1 MTRRNRPA
9 GMRTRAI
16 HAGERPGPATRDAAP
31 AIHMS
36 STFRVESATG
46 FSAHALSDD
55 SPYLYG
61 RWSNPTVD
69 MLGRKIASLEGTEDC
84 ACFASGMGAASAI
97 FLTFLSSGDHA
108 VVSDVSYAGI
118 AELAR
123 DTLPRL
129 GIEVSL
135 VDMSDHGAVANA
147 LRPNTRLVHVESPAN
162 PIMRLTDLRAV
173 ADLAHAAGAVVSC
186 DSTYQTPVATRPCEH
201 GVDLVLHSVTKYIG
215 GHGDAIGGA
224 VAGSRELV
232 ARLRTEACIHHG
244 GVMSP
249 FNAWLVAR
257 GAATLPIRMRCHQ
270 ENALAL
276 AGWLEAHPM
285 VTRVLYP
292 GLESHPQHRLACR
305 QMENFGGML
314 TFQVGDRKTGERV
327 AESMMHKFEVIHY
340 AVSLG
345 HQRSLVFWL
354 PTDDLN
360 ESSFR
365 LQGAQLDGYRAYAG
379 DGIFRF
385 SVGLEDPGDLIGDLE
400 TVLG

>member
-1 MTRRNRPA
+1 MARRNHAA
-9 GMRTRAI
+9 GMRTTAI

-31 AIHMS
+31 ALHMS
-36 STFRVESATG
+36 STYKVEEAAG
-46 FSAHALSDD
+46 FSAHGLSDD

-61 RWSNPTVD
+61 RWGNPTVD
-69 MLGRKIASLEGTEDC
+69 MLGRKIAALEGAEDC

-97 FLTFLSSGDHA
+97 FLTFLSAGDHA
-108 VVSDVSYAGI
+108 VVSDVTYAGV

-123 DTLPRL
+123 DTLTRL
-129 GIEVSL
+129 GVEVTF
-135 VDMSDHGAVANA
+135 VDTSDLDALANA
-147 LRPNTRLVHVESPAN
+147 LRPATRLVHVESPAN

-173 ADLAHAAGAVVSC
+173 ADLAHAVGAIVSC
-186 DSTYQTPVATRPCEH
+186 DSTYQTPVSTRPRDH
-201 GVDLVLHSVTKYIG
+201 GVDLVMHSVTKYIG

-257 GAATLPIRMRCHQ
+257 GAATLPIRMSCHQ
-270 ENALAL
+270 ENALAI
-276 AGWLEAHPM
+276 ARWLEAHPT
-285 VTRVLYP
+285 VTRVFYP
-292 GLESHPQHRLACR
+292 GLESHPQHALARR

-314 TFQVGDRKTGERV
+314 TFQVGDRQAGDRI
-327 AESMMHKFEVIHY
+327 AESMMKAFEVIHY

-345 HQRSLVFWL
+345 HHRSLVFWL

-365 LQGAQLDGYRAYAG
+365 LQGAQLDAYRAFAG

-385 SVGLEDPGDLIGDLE
+385 SVGLEDPGDLIADLE